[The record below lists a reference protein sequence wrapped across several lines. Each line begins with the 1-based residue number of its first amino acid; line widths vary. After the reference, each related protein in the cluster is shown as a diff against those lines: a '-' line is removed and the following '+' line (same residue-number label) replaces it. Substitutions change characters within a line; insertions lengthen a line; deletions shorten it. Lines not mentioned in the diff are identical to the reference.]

1 MTESEY
7 VTVRQ
12 AQEMLGYT
20 KDKMT
25 RRIKE
30 GYIIAKK
37 NEHDKRERLIL
48 RGDIEKLLAEGK
60 PHKKVYKKR
69 KPTPPAQE

>member
-1 MTESEY
+1 MTDSEY
-7 VTVRQ
+7 VTVAQ
-12 AQEMLGYT
+12 AREMLGYT

-25 RRIKE
+25 RRIKT
-30 GYIIAKK
+30 GAIAVIP

-48 RGDIEKLLAEGK
+48 RSDVEKLLTEGK

-69 KPTPPAQE
+69 TPPPT